1 MPIAE
6 ANFLTEPPTSA
17 ALRLLN
23 NIGCAFGPAT
33 CQIFL
38 SWCKDVTRHAAK
50 PYPEVET
57 PLMCCEVVYA
67 SLLHSPFADPTLS
80 AQARVF
86 DFLRWHC
93 VLVTLLSEDVSQQ
106 KPCSC
111 LHSACVFAAPFSVAR
126 TALRF
131 SRRSAAPPCVAGT
144 ARATFTGVAC
154 LGRRRRFVWQAS
166 GFHEF
171 TVLFGCTWK
180 QPLSFVWAG
189 MGGTDSTVQGQV
201 VHFGRRD
208 AAAILCGQAQKHERR
223 FLCGK
228 RGIW

>member
-1 MPIAE
+1 
-6 ANFLTEPPTSA
+6 
-17 ALRLLN
+17 
-23 NIGCAFGPAT
+23 
-33 CQIFL
+33 
-38 SWCKDVTRHAAK
+38 
-50 PYPEVET
+50 
-57 PLMCCEVVYA
+57 MCCEVVYA

-86 DFLRWHC
+86 DSCAGIVFWSRCCL
-93 VLVTLLSEDVSQQ
+93 EDVSQQ

-166 GFHEF
+166 GFMSSRSFSAALGNSHF
-171 TVLFGCTWK
+171 
-180 QPLSFVWAG
+180 SFVWQAWVALTALCKARWCTLVAG
-189 MGGTDSTVQGQV
+189 TLRQFCVAG
-201 VHFGRRD
+201 
-208 AAAILCGQAQKHERR
+208 AEA
-223 FLCGK
+223 
-228 RGIW
+228 